1 MRSKVTVVLLFLNV
15 VLFYYIFQYEQKW
28 RAERAQLETRRRVLG
43 PEAAGIEKFTRV
55 SASAPTLAAEKR
67 QDSWWLTQPLDWPAN
82 PNAVA
87 RILNELQFLE
97 HETSFAVADLAKGG
111 QSLADYGL
119 AEPALTFTFSS
130 GGRDYTL
137 KLGDRTEIGNRL
149 YVLSTDGARIHVVSR
164 GLADS
169 LGLALEELRSNSLF
183 TIPVFEVR
191 SLALQTAPPA
201 NLKIRLRRDG
211 ARWTFETPILARA
224 QKNNVEVAIN
234 ALNSLQAARFV
245 EPRDVAATRTGLDT
259 PQLRVT
265 LEGNSRRETLLIG
278 APTGQTVPPREGAPA
293 GSALVEVFAQFEG
306 KPAVFATAL
315 PVALL
320 DALRSA
326 QDTLRDPRVLDFE
339 PAQVTALTLAA
350 PDRPELDLQRLESPQ
365 GGETWQVIVRPGG
378 GQSPQTLPADPGI
391 VRDFLARLQFLAA
404 TRFLSDA
411 PSAADLEGFGFN
423 RPERIITL
431 NLSTGGG
438 LRGDEPATQTLQIG
452 ARPGE
457 RDAAYARLA
466 NAPFVYQIQ
475 PDLLVDVPISALHFR
490 QRLLRV
496 LPEGTRI
503 TELKLT
509 DLRTDV
515 ALFTKTAPADGALT
529 SAEIARDEPEARG
542 TALAT
547 LVKNLRELTAKNFVS
562 DTFSPDEAGAN
573 GTATPWRYRLDL
585 ALTLTGGTSQT
596 ATSTLY
602 LTERLGG
609 TTQLAGTAEFGG
621 VTFELTQ
628 ELVDALFTLT
638 YVPLHDPGP
647 PAAAPTTPPPAP
659 AETPK
664 G

>member
-43 PEAAGIEKFTRV
+43 PEAASIEKFTRV
-55 SASAPTLAAEKR
+55 SAAAPTLAVEKR

-149 YVLSTDGARIHVVSR
+149 YVLSPDGARIHVVAR

-169 LGLALEELRSNSLF
+169 LGLALEELRTNSLF

-191 SLALQTAPPA
+191 SFALQTAPPA

-224 QKNNVEVAIN
+224 QKNAVEVAIN
-234 ALNSLQAARFV
+234 ALNSLQAVRFV
-245 EPRDVAATRTGLDT
+245 EPREADAARTGLDS

-265 LEGNSRRETLLIG
+265 LEGNARRETLLLG
-278 APTGQTVPPREGAPA
+278 APTGQAAPPREGAA
-293 GSALVEVFAQFEG
+293 SVELFAQFEG
-306 KPAVFATAL
+306 KPAVFVTAL
-315 PVALL
+315 PAALL
-320 DALRSA
+320 DTLRAA
-326 QDTLRDPRVLDFE
+326 QDELRDRRVLDFD
-339 PAQVTALTLAA
+339 PAHVTALTLAA
-350 PDRPELDLQRLESPQ
+350 PDRPELNLQRLESPQ
-365 GGETWQVIVRPGG
+365 GGETWQLVVRPGG
-378 GQSPQTLPADPGI
+378 GQAPLTLPADAGI
-391 VRDFLARLQFLAA
+391 VRDFLARLQFLSA

-438 LRGDEPATQTLQIG
+438 LRGNEPATQILQIG

-457 RDAAYARLA
+457 RDAAFARVA
-466 NAPFVYQIQ
+466 NAPFVYRVE
-475 PDLLVDVPISALHFR
+475 PDLLVDVPVTALHFR

-515 ALFTKTAPADGALT
+515 ALVTKTAPADGALT
-529 SAEIARDEPEARG
+529 SEEIARDEPAPRG
-542 TALAT
+542 AALGT
-547 LVKNLRELTAKNFVS
+547 LVKNLRELTAKSFVA
-562 DTFSPDEAGAN
+562 DTFSPAEAGAN

-621 VTFELTQ
+621 VTFEITQ
-628 ELVDALFTLT
+628 ELIDALFALT
-638 YVPLHDPGP
+638 YAPENDPGP
-647 PAAAPTTPPPAP
+647 PATAPAVPPPAP
-659 AETPK
+659 AAAETPK